1 MKQISTLLLALALP
15 ICASATVLMPKS
27 GIITKSPVKSLI
39 AVEAS
44 DFATNAVAKEDA
56 ADVTIKCTGEYSF
69 EYYAE
74 SGDWY
79 YGAVDDSETYVVKLD
94 YITNSAEKST
104 GTFGLADLDTSYS
117 GLLDYSSGSKVSL
130 TFKEGTTFTVNVE
143 GSILTVTGTLV
154 CSNGKTY
161 KL

>member
-74 SGDWY
+74 SGESVWDIAKKY
-79 YGAVDDSETYVVKLD
+79 NTAASSVAAENELEQE
-94 YITNSAEKST
+94 IISAPCM
-104 GTFGLADLDTSYS
+104 
-117 GLLDYSSGSKVSL
+117 LLIPIV
-130 TFKEGTTFTVNVE
+130 
-143 GSILTVTGTLV
+143 
-154 CSNGKTY
+154 
-161 KL
+161 

>member
-94 YITNSAEKST
+94 YITNS
-104 GTFGLADLDTSYS
+104 
-117 GLLDYSSGSKVSL
+117 
-130 TFKEGTTFTVNVE
+130 
-143 GSILTVTGTLV
+143 
-154 CSNGKTY
+154 
-161 KL
+161 